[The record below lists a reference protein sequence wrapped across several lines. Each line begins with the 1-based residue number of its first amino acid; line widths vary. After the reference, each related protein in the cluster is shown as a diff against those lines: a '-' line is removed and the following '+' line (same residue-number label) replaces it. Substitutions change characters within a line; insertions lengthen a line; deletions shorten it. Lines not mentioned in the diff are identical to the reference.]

1 MDEEGGGRSAV
12 VALLVLEII
21 KEAIEEGTGE
31 IAVAGMDN
39 KSSRFVDDEDIG
51 IFVDNID
58 VDRLGEEFEIVWW
71 FGQEDGY
78 DIAWLDPVVG
88 FDRLVVDDDA
98 AGLGSGLDFGTRDGL
113 KVRLEVFV
121 DAEHLLSAV
130 NDYMMMFV
138 KLGIGVGL
146 QFGVGLDVRVVDVH
160 KIMIFCGF

>member
-71 FGQEDGY
+71 SGRRMDMTS
-78 DIAWLDPVVG
+78 
-88 FDRLVVDDDA
+88 R
-98 AGLGSGLDFGTRDGL
+98 GLTR
-113 KVRLEVFV
+113 
-121 DAEHLLSAV
+121 
-130 NDYMMMFV
+130 
-138 KLGIGVGL
+138 
-146 QFGVGLDVRVVDVH
+146 
-160 KIMIFCGF
+160 

>member
-1 MDEEGGGRSAV
+1 MDEEGCGRSAV

-21 KEAIEEGTGE
+21 KEAIEEGAGE

-39 KSSRFVDDEDIG
+39 ESGRFVDDEDIG
-51 IFVDNID
+51 IFVDNIG
-58 VDRLGEEFEIVWW
+58 VDRLGEDFEIVWR
-71 FGQEDGY
+71 FGQEDGD
-78 DIAWLDPVVG
+78 DIAWFDPVVG

-98 AGLGSGLDFGTRDGL
+98 SRLSSGLDFGTRDGL

-130 NDYMMMFV
+130 HDDMMMFV

-146 QFGVGLDVRVVDVH
+146 QFAIGLDVRVVDVH